1 MAVFREDGERCI
13 NVNLNVRG
21 RDVQSV
27 VSEVQAVVDQKIKL
41 PIGYRVTYGG
51 QFENLQNASA
61 RLALVVP
68 AALLLI
74 LLLLYLSFGRIR
86 ESLLIFSAIPFSAV
100 GGVLSLWLRDMP
112 FSISAG
118 VGFIAL
124 FGVAVLNGM
133 VLIGYFKQLEHEF
146 PDITIRERVLKGVFT
161 RFRPVIM
168 TATVASLGFLP
179 MAISHGAGAEVQ
191 KPLATVVIGGLI
203 SATLLT
209 LVVLP
214 VMYEWIMVRAVK
226 RHKKG
231 MPMLILFLIF
241 GFSGVSSAQQMLSE
255 ADAIRLAQQTHPGMQ
270 EGVLQIQK
278 ETALMPTTQAIAPLQ
293 VYAWGPFNPEIGVLQ
308 ELEHPALRR
317 ANKAVQ
323 QARVGVAN
331 AESEQF
337 TRSLRLEVR
346 LMYENATYWQAKQQL
361 LNQKD
366 SILQAFASMA
376 ALEQK
381 AGAISE
387 VSRLHALARAQ
398 EVQLLAQQAKDQLEA
413 AKIGLQLLLGVSD
426 NPIVLPKSFEQRPF
440 PDTLPLQSLYGNL
453 WQADL
458 NLMQTEKTAYQQ
470 KSKPAFTLGVVTNV
484 DPYNRLLPNAYIGMK
499 IPIAQKAYKAQ
510 LEAGHLQVFI
520 AKSRAAQQALV
531 LRKHRN
537 DILAIAH
544 TAQASLQLLQSFGA
558 TQQQALLEA
567 AETER
572 KIGASSAYEYLQA
585 ISTVFDLRL
594 HQVDAV
600 HDWNQAVIQLAP

>member
-1 MAVFREDGERCI
+1 
-13 NVNLNVRG
+13 
-21 RDVQSV
+21 
-27 VSEVQAVVDQKIKL
+27 VQAVVDQKIKL

-413 AKIGLQLLLGVSD
+413 AKIGLQLLLGLSD
-426 NPIVLPKSFEQRPF
+426 NPIALPKSFEQRPF
-440 PDTLPLQSLYGNL
+440 PDTLPLQSVYGNL

-484 DPYNRLLPNAYIGMK
+484 DPYNRLLPNAYVGLK

-510 LEAGHLQVFI
+510 LEAGQLQVFI

>member
-1 MAVFREDGERCI
+1 
-13 NVNLNVRG
+13 
-21 RDVQSV
+21 
-27 VSEVQAVVDQKIKL
+27 
-41 PIGYRVTYGG
+41 
-51 QFENLQNASA
+51 
-61 RLALVVP
+61 
-68 AALLLI
+68 
-74 LLLLYLSFGRIR
+74 
-86 ESLLIFSAIPFSAV
+86 
-100 GGVLSLWLRDMP
+100 
-112 FSISAG
+112 
-118 VGFIAL
+118 
-124 FGVAVLNGM
+124 
-133 VLIGYFKQLEHEF
+133 
-146 PDITIRERVLKGVFT
+146 
-161 RFRPVIM
+161 
-168 TATVASLGFLP
+168 
-179 MAISHGAGAEVQ
+179 
-191 KPLATVVIGGLI
+191 VVIGGLI

-214 VMYEWIMVRAVK
+214 VMYEWIMVRAAK
-226 RHKKG
+226 RRKKG
-231 MPMLILFLIF
+231 MPMLILCLIF

-278 ETALMPTTQAIAPLQ
+278 ETALMPSTQAIAPLQ

-337 TRSLRLEVR
+337 ARSLRLEVR
-346 LMYENATYWQAKQQL
+346 LTYENATYWQAKQQL

-413 AKIGLQLLLGVSD
+413 AKIGLQLLLGLSD
-426 NPIVLPKSFEQRPF
+426 NPIALPKSFEQRPF
-440 PDTLPLQSLYGNL
+440 PDTLPLQSVYGNL

-484 DPYNRLLPNAYIGMK
+484 DPYNRLLPNAYVGLK

-510 LEAGHLQVFI
+510 LEAGQLQVFI